1 MCDIVGQA
9 VHAGVSRRNVLRAA
23 IGGAAA
29 LGVAACTGNTGPA
42 AIQPTTAGTPA
53 PAGPP
58 PAEGARTQLILLG
71 TSGGPP
77 EWPGSTRAGIASALL
92 VGDRYYIIDASAG
105 VVRQAREARL
115 GNWQNDTEGPLDAL
129 RAIFLTHLH
138 SDHVVDLNNIMTVG
152 LFNGLSRVEQPVPI
166 WGPGNRG
173 ALPPLFGPPP
183 APEPVAPE
191 NPTPGTRE
199 MVDLLVRAFA
209 TDFNDRAFDNRRPVH
224 RRLFEGRDVP
234 IQSQF
239 LADPNG
245 NPHPRMSPVPFYEDD
260 RVRVSATLV
269 QHAPVFP
276 ALAFRFD
283 TDDGSVAFSGDTGPS
298 ENLVELAQGVDV
310 LVHEVIARG
319 WPERLLPPPRNDAQ
333 EGLFQHLINAHTVI
347 EDVGP
352 VAERAQAKTLV
363 LSHLVPGN
371 WPAEDWERAKDGYS
385 GTLVVGKDLDRIGV
399 GSR

>member
-1 MCDIVGQA
+1 MCDAVGLA
-9 VHAGVSRRNVLRAA
+9 VRHGMPRRNVLKAA
-23 IGGAAA
+23 LGGAAA
-29 LGVAACTGNTGPA
+29 LGVTVGTGSSALAATAATTPA
-42 AIQPTTAGTPA
+42 AAGL
-53 PAGPP
+53 P
-58 PAEGARTQLILLG
+58 PAEGARTQLVLLG

-92 VGDRYYIIDASAG
+92 VGDRYYIVDAGAG

-115 GNWQNDTEGPLDAL
+115 GNWQHDTDGPLDAL
-129 RAIFLTHLH
+129 RAVFLTHLH

-152 LFNGLSRVEQPVPI
+152 LYNGVHRVDQEVPI
-166 WGPGNRG
+166 WGPGDRG
-173 ALPPLFGPPP
+173 ALPPLFGAPP

-191 NPTPGTRE
+191 NPTPGTRD
-199 MVDLLVRAFA
+199 MVDLIVRAFA
-209 TDFNDRAFDNRRPVH
+209 TDFNDRAFDNRRPVPGQ
-224 RRLFEGRDVP
+224 LFEGRDVP
-234 IQSQF
+234 VPEQY

-283 TDDGSVAFSGDTGPS
+283 TEDGSVAFSGDTSPS

-310 LVHEVIARG
+310 LVHEVIARE
-319 WPERLLPPPRNDAQ
+319 WAERLFPPPRDDAQ
-333 EGLFQHLINAHTVI
+333 EGLYQHLINAHTVI

-352 VAERAQAKTLV
+352 VAERAGAKTLV

-371 WPAEDWERAKDGYS
+371 WPEDDWRRAQSGYS
-385 GTLVVGKDLDRIGV
+385 GTLVVGKDLDRIKV
-399 GSR
+399 GTS

>member
-9 VHAGVSRRNVLRAA
+9 VGAGVSRRNVLRATL
-23 IGGAAA
+23 GGAAV
-29 LGVAACTGNTGPA
+29 LGVAACSGNTGPA
-42 AIQPTTAGTPA
+42 ANQPSAAGTPT

-58 PAEGARTQLILLG
+58 SAEGARTQLILLG

-77 EWPGSTRAGIASALL
+77 YWPGSDREGIASALL
-92 VGDRYYIIDASAG
+92 VGDRYYVVDAGAGLLRQMRSA
-105 VVRQAREARL
+105 QL
-115 GNWQNDTEGPLDAL
+115 GNWQHDTDGPLDAM

-138 SDHVVDLNNIMTVG
+138 SDHVVDLNNLLTEG
-152 LFNGLSRVEQPVPI
+152 LYNGLAQVDRKVPI

-173 ALPPLFGPPP
+173 ALPPLFGAPP
-183 APEPVAPE
+183 APQPVAPE
-191 NPTPGTRE
+191 NPTPGTKE

-209 TDFNDRAFDNRRPVH
+209 TDFNDRAFDNRKPVPSQ
-224 RRLFEGRDVP
+224 LFEGLDVP
-234 IQSQF
+234 IPAQY

-245 NPHPRMSPVPFYEDD
+245 TPAPRMSPVKFYEDD

-276 ALAFRFD
+276 ALGLRFD
-283 TDDGSVAFSGDTGPS
+283 TDDGSVVFSGDTGPTD
-298 ENLVELAQGVDV
+298 NLVELAQGADV

-319 WPERLLPPPRNDAQ
+319 WPDRLLPAPRNDAQ
-333 EGLFQHLINAHTVI
+333 EGLYQHLLNAHTVI

-352 VAERAQAKTLV
+352 IAERAQAKILV
-363 LSHLVPGN
+363 LSHIVPGN
-371 WPAEDWERAKDGYS
+371 WPVDDFQRAQNGYS

-399 GSR
+399 VKR